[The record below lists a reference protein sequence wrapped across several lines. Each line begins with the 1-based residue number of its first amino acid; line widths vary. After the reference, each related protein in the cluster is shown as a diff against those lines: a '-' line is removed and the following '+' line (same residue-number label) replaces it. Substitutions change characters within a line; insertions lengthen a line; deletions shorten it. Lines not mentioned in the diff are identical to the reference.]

1 MLFHAVLQVVLAHV
15 QCACVL
21 HSICP
26 AQHLSCT
33 SAGA

>member
-1 MLFHAVLQVVLAHV
+1 MLFNAVVQVVLAHV
-15 QCACVL
+15 RLCA
-21 HSICP
+21 